1 MFQDEMRVRMRRNGR
16 YAPTQKK
23 LKMEPLVFIGK

>member
-1 MFQDEMRVRMRRNGR
+1 MGVSRRDERMRRNGR
-16 YAPTQKK
+16 YAPIQKK